1 MAKEK
6 PADPP
11 ELLRT
16 LGQRLKAERSRLGLT
31 QVELARI
38 VEVTERAIQ
47 QYELGKNTIR
57 MDILYKMD
65 EVGLNVDFLLFG
77 DRGHMQYDPVIWD
90 RVNRWADNACRD
102 RDGNPFPEPVRQ
114 QRVLRAY
121 EHVVR
126 GRTPEE
132 VRERLEQLNASRAA

>member
-6 PADPP
+6 PAEPP

-38 VEVTERAIQ
+38 VGVSDRAIQ
-47 QYELGKNTIR
+47 HYEIGKNTIR

-65 EVGLNVDFLLFG
+65 EVGLNIDFLLFG
-77 DRGHMQYDPVIWD
+77 ERDRLQYDVVIWE
-90 RVNRWADNACRD
+90 RVNRWADDACRD

-114 QRVLRAY
+114 QRALRAY

-132 VRERLEQLNASRAA
+132 VQERIDQLRNWRAA

>member
-16 LGQRLKAERSRLGLT
+16 LGQRLKSERSRLGLT
-31 QVELARI
+31 QVQLARI

-65 EVGLNVDFLLFG
+65 EVGVNVDFLLFG
-77 DRGHMQYDPVIWD
+77 DRDHLRHDPAIWD
-90 RVNRWADNACRD
+90 RVNRWADDACRD
-102 RDGNPFPEPVRQ
+102 RNGDAFPEPVRH

-132 VRERLEQLNASRAA
+132 VQERLEQLNASRAA